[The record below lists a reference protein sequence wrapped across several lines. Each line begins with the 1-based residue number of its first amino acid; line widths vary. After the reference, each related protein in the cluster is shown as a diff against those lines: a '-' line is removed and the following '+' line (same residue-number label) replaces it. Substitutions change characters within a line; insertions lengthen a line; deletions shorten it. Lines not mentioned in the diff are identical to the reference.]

1 MNRLF
6 VANKPINIS
15 SNRFLGQLKKK
26 YKVKSAGFSGTLDPF
41 ASGCL
46 IIAFGAYTKLF
57 NYINQAPK
65 CYEATIWLGAK
76 SASLD
81 NENIEKISI
90 LEPFLLED
98 LQNFTNQLIGKIE
111 FTPPKYSAKHINGAR
126 AYDLAR
132 KGIDFEL
139 KTQKMQVFSAQILNY
154 SHPFL
159 TISLKLS
166 QGGYARS
173 WAELLAKKL
182 NCDATLSALKRISE
196 GDFFYE
202 NEKALNPLDFLKL
215 NKNKEK
221 KVIPRVKL
229 FNMIISKPVFLTV
242 RYCPKTKNNI
252 KISII
257 ILKII
262 VFSLKILKFI
272 NVALVRKLKNK
283 NPNPKINELAVIRL
297 DRRFVLIFAFGIK

>member
-81 NENIEKISI
+81 NENIETISI

-98 LQNFTNQLIGKIE
+98 LQNFTNQLIGEIE

-139 KTQKMQVFSAQILNY
+139 KTQKMQVFSTQILNY

-215 NKNKEK
+215 NKNEYLGDESDIALGKKLKIQNFKEQ
-221 KVIPRVKL
+221 
-229 FNMIISKPVFLTV
+229 
-242 RYCPKTKNNI
+242 KNGLYLI
-252 KISII
+252 AFDDFFSII
-257 ILKII
+257 EIFNGEVKYKLNRI
-262 VFSLKILKFI
+262 S
-272 NVALVRKLKNK
+272 NVVDCAQ
-283 NPNPKINELAVIRL
+283 
-297 DRRFVLIFAFGIK
+297 D

>member
-76 SASLD
+76 NASLD

-98 LQNFTNQLIGKIE
+98 LQNFTNQLIGEIE
-111 FTPPKYSAKHINGAR
+111 FTPPKYSAKHINGVR

-139 KTQKMQVFSAQILNY
+139 KTQKMQVFSTQILNY

-215 NKNKEK
+215 NKNEYLGNESDMALGKKLKIQNFKEQ
-221 KVIPRVKL
+221 
-229 FNMIISKPVFLTV
+229 
-242 RYCPKTKNNI
+242 KNGLYLI
-252 KISII
+252 AFDDFFSII
-257 ILKII
+257 EIFNGEVKYKLNRI
-262 VFSLKILKFI
+262 S
-272 NVALVRKLKNK
+272 NVVDCAQ
-283 NPNPKINELAVIRL
+283 
-297 DRRFVLIFAFGIK
+297 D

>member
-26 YKVKSAGFSGTLDPF
+26 YKVKNAGFSGTLDPF

-98 LQNFTNQLIGKIE
+98 LQNFTNQLIGEIE
-111 FTPPKYSAKHINGAR
+111 FTPPKYSAKHINGVR

-139 KTQKMQVFSAQILNY
+139 KTQKMQVFSTQILNY

-215 NKNKEK
+215 NKNEYLGDESDMALGKKLKIQNFKEQ
-221 KVIPRVKL
+221 
-229 FNMIISKPVFLTV
+229 
-242 RYCPKTKNNI
+242 KNGLYLI
-252 KISII
+252 AFDDFFSII
-257 ILKII
+257 EIFNGEVKYKLNRI
-262 VFSLKILKFI
+262 S
-272 NVALVRKLKNK
+272 NVVDCAQ
-283 NPNPKINELAVIRL
+283 
-297 DRRFVLIFAFGIK
+297 D

>member
-90 LEPFLLED
+90 LEPFLLKD
-98 LQNFTNQLIGKIE
+98 LQNFTNQLIGEIE
-111 FTPPKYSAKHINGAR
+111 FTPPKYSAKHINGVR

-215 NKNKEK
+215 NKNEYLGDESDITLGKKLKIQNFKEQ
-221 KVIPRVKL
+221 
-229 FNMIISKPVFLTV
+229 
-242 RYCPKTKNNI
+242 KNGLYLI
-252 KISII
+252 AFDDFFSII
-257 ILKII
+257 EIFNGEVKYKLNRI
-262 VFSLKILKFI
+262 S
-272 NVALVRKLKNK
+272 NVVDCAQ
-283 NPNPKINELAVIRL
+283 
-297 DRRFVLIFAFGIK
+297 D

>member
-26 YKVKSAGFSGTLDPF
+26 YKVKNAGFSGTLDPF

-90 LEPFLLED
+90 LEPFLLKD
-98 LQNFTNQLIGKIE
+98 LQNFTNQLIGEIE

-215 NKNKEK
+215 NKNEYLGDESDIALGK
-221 KVIPRVKL
+221 K
-229 FNMIISKPVFLTV
+229 
-242 RYCPKTKNNI
+242 
-252 KISII
+252 
-257 ILKII
+257 LKIQN
-262 VFSLKILKFI
+262 FKEQKMGFI
-272 NVALVRKLKNK
+272 S
-283 NPNPKINELAVIRL
+283 
-297 DRRFVLIFAFGIK
+297 

>member
-26 YKVKSAGFSGTLDPF
+26 YKVKNAGFSGTLDPF

-98 LQNFTNQLIGKIE
+98 LQNFTNQLIGEIE

-132 KGIDFEL
+132 KSIDFEL

-215 NKNKEK
+215 NKNEYLGDESDMALGKKLKIQNFKEQ
-221 KVIPRVKL
+221 
-229 FNMIISKPVFLTV
+229 
-242 RYCPKTKNNI
+242 KNGLYLI
-252 KISII
+252 AFDDFFSII
-257 ILKII
+257 EIFNGEVKYKLNRI
-262 VFSLKILKFI
+262 S
-272 NVALVRKLKNK
+272 NVVDCAQ
-283 NPNPKINELAVIRL
+283 
-297 DRRFVLIFAFGIK
+297 D

>member
-26 YKVKSAGFSGTLDPF
+26 YKVKNAGFSGTLDPF

-98 LQNFTNQLIGKIE
+98 LQNFTNQLIGEIE
-111 FTPPKYSAKHINGAR
+111 FTPPKYSAKHINGVR

-132 KGIDFEL
+132 NGIYFEL

-215 NKNKEK
+215 NKNEYLGNESDMALGKKLKIQNFKEQ
-221 KVIPRVKL
+221 
-229 FNMIISKPVFLTV
+229 
-242 RYCPKTKNNI
+242 KNGLYLI
-252 KISII
+252 AFDDFFSII
-257 ILKII
+257 EIFNGEVKYQLNRI
-262 VFSLKILKFI
+262 S
-272 NVALVRKLKNK
+272 NVVDCAQ
-283 NPNPKINELAVIRL
+283 
-297 DRRFVLIFAFGIK
+297 D

>member
-26 YKVKSAGFSGTLDPF
+26 YKVQSAGFSGTLDPF

-98 LQNFTNQLIGKIE
+98 LQNFTNQLIGEIE

-132 KGIDFEL
+132 NGIDFEL

-215 NKNKEK
+215 NKNEYLGDESDMALGKKLKIQNFKEQ
-221 KVIPRVKL
+221 
-229 FNMIISKPVFLTV
+229 
-242 RYCPKTKNNI
+242 KNGLYLI
-252 KISII
+252 AFDDFFSII
-257 ILKII
+257 EIFNGEVKYKLNRI
-262 VFSLKILKFI
+262 S
-272 NVALVRKLKNK
+272 NVVDCAQ
-283 NPNPKINELAVIRL
+283 
-297 DRRFVLIFAFGIK
+297 D

>member
-98 LQNFTNQLIGKIE
+98 LQNFTNQLIGEIE
-111 FTPPKYSAKHINGAR
+111 FTPPKYSAKHINGVR

-139 KTQKMQVFSAQILNY
+139 KTQKMQVFSTQILNY

-215 NKNKEK
+215 NKNEYLGDESDIALGKKLKIQNFKEQ
-221 KVIPRVKL
+221 
-229 FNMIISKPVFLTV
+229 
-242 RYCPKTKNNI
+242 KNGLYLI
-252 KISII
+252 AFDDFFSII
-257 ILKII
+257 EIFNGEVKYKLNRI
-262 VFSLKILKFI
+262 S
-272 NVALVRKLKNK
+272 NVVDCAQ
-283 NPNPKINELAVIRL
+283 
-297 DRRFVLIFAFGIK
+297 D

>member
-26 YKVKSAGFSGTLDPF
+26 YKVKNAGFSGTLDPF

-98 LQNFTNQLIGKIE
+98 LQNFTNQLIGEIE
-111 FTPPKYSAKHINGAR
+111 FTPPKYSAKHINGVR

-215 NKNKEK
+215 NKNEYLGDESDITLGKKLKIQNFKEQ
-221 KVIPRVKL
+221 
-229 FNMIISKPVFLTV
+229 
-242 RYCPKTKNNI
+242 KNGLYLI
-252 KISII
+252 AFDDFFSII
-257 ILKII
+257 EIFNGEVKYKLNRI
-262 VFSLKILKFI
+262 S
-272 NVALVRKLKNK
+272 NVVDCAQ
-283 NPNPKINELAVIRL
+283 
-297 DRRFVLIFAFGIK
+297 D

>member
-26 YKVKSAGFSGTLDPF
+26 YKVKNAGFSGTLDPF

-90 LEPFLLED
+90 LEPFLLKD
-98 LQNFTNQLIGKIE
+98 LQNFTNQLIGEIE

-132 KGIDFEL
+132 KSIDFEL

-196 GDFFYE
+196 GYFFY
-202 NEKALNPLDFLKL
+202 
-215 NKNKEK
+215 
-221 KVIPRVKL
+221 
-229 FNMIISKPVFLTV
+229 
-242 RYCPKTKNNI
+242 
-252 KISII
+252 
-257 ILKII
+257 
-262 VFSLKILKFI
+262 
-272 NVALVRKLKNK
+272 
-283 NPNPKINELAVIRL
+283 
-297 DRRFVLIFAFGIK
+297 

>member
-26 YKVKSAGFSGTLDPF
+26 YKVRSAGFSGTLDPF

-57 NYINQAPK
+57 HYIKQAPK

-90 LEPFLLED
+90 LEPFLLKD
-98 LQNFTNQLIGKIE
+98 LQNFTNQLIGEIE
-111 FTPPKYSAKHINGAR
+111 FTPPKYSAKHINGVR

-132 KGIDFEL
+132 NGIDFEL

-215 NKNKEK
+215 NKNEYLGDESDITLGKKLKIQNFKEQK
-221 KVIPRVKL
+221 NGLYLI
-229 FNMIISKPVFLTV
+229 VFDDFF
-242 RYCPKTKNNI
+242 
-252 KISII
+252 SII
-257 ILKII
+257 EIFNGEVKYKLNRI
-262 VFSLKILKFI
+262 S
-272 NVALVRKLKNK
+272 NVVDCAQ
-283 NPNPKINELAVIRL
+283 
-297 DRRFVLIFAFGIK
+297 D

>member
-26 YKVKSAGFSGTLDPF
+26 YKVKNAGFSGTLDPF

-46 IIAFGAYTKLF
+46 IIAFGDYTKLF

-98 LQNFTNQLIGKIE
+98 LQNFTNQLIGEIE

-132 KGIDFEL
+132 KSIDFEL

-215 NKNKEK
+215 NKNEYLGDESDMALGKKLKIQNFKEQ
-221 KVIPRVKL
+221 
-229 FNMIISKPVFLTV
+229 
-242 RYCPKTKNNI
+242 KNGLYLI
-252 KISII
+252 AFDDFFSII
-257 ILKII
+257 EIFNGEVKYKLNRI
-262 VFSLKILKFI
+262 S
-272 NVALVRKLKNK
+272 NVVDCAQ
-283 NPNPKINELAVIRL
+283 
-297 DRRFVLIFAFGIK
+297 D

>member
-26 YKVKSAGFSGTLDPF
+26 YKVKNAGFSGTLDPF

-98 LQNFTNQLIGKIE
+98 LQNFTNQLIGEIE

-132 KGIDFEL
+132 KSIDFEL

-215 NKNKEK
+215 NKNEYLGDESDIALGKKLKIQNFKEQ
-221 KVIPRVKL
+221 
-229 FNMIISKPVFLTV
+229 
-242 RYCPKTKNNI
+242 KNGLYLI
-252 KISII
+252 AFDDFFSII
-257 ILKII
+257 EIFNGEVKYKLNRI
-262 VFSLKILKFI
+262 S
-272 NVALVRKLKNK
+272 NVVDCAQ
-283 NPNPKINELAVIRL
+283 
-297 DRRFVLIFAFGIK
+297 D

>member
-26 YKVKSAGFSGTLDPF
+26 YKVKNAGFSGTLDPF

-90 LEPFLLED
+90 LEPFLLKD
-98 LQNFTNQLIGKIE
+98 LQNFTNQLIGEIE

-166 QGGYARS
+166 HGGYARS

-215 NKNKEK
+215 NKNEYLGDESDIALGKKLKIQNFKEQ
-221 KVIPRVKL
+221 
-229 FNMIISKPVFLTV
+229 
-242 RYCPKTKNNI
+242 KNGLYLI
-252 KISII
+252 AFDDFFSII
-257 ILKII
+257 EIFNGEVKYKLNRI
-262 VFSLKILKFI
+262 S
-272 NVALVRKLKNK
+272 NVVDCAQ
-283 NPNPKINELAVIRL
+283 
-297 DRRFVLIFAFGIK
+297 D